1 MTKFSLFTGDLIIY
15 IENLTELIGKLLE
28 LLIMFGKDVRNKID
42 LLSPYKTLEGI
53 CYYTDFKVKEIEAQR
68 S

>member
-1 MTKFSLFTGDLIIY
+1 MY
-15 IENLTELIGKLLE
+15 WVPYMN
-28 LLIMFGKDVRNKID
+28 D